1 MDEIDPNLLQMS
13 GGARRS
19 LTNRGLMS
27 TSPGAKRKSPRG
39 PRRSFRAM
47 ASLMGPL
54 HEDDIETKA
63 KERNTAEADAKKFD
77 PKDLKRLKISMTK
90 MLRSLKVGEV
100 EIMVKRAINGAKSQN
115 NPKVLGL
122 PHWEPK
128 RWNKIV
134 NIMQNPIT
142 HKEQLQK
149 IWMECPMPMDQ
160 TEGEGFIKFIEESKD
175 DSELFFKKSL
185 PFMQRLI
192 LSLPRL
198 FPPKKK
204 EKCGLMFMK
213 SKIEKTFTALQ
224 IAGMVACGFFCILNM
239 EYRGF
244 YEHGLPIDAASQFH
258 NANMRVL
265 LEITR
270 NASHCKY
277 RCIINYFAQI
287 ATEKTANKRVVTV
300 VRHSQ
305 DLPDLNKSISLA
317 ALQRSKKKLVD
328 VSFKEGKL
336 RDARSTGNLKVIS
349 ASDFPGGHFIGE
361 GNGPE
366 ELLVCEYPETYI
378 MLLFV
383 EKCAP
388 NDVVLVMGAQHHNK
402 VEVINNGFGLKYI
415 SRAKPE
421 GEVCSGM
428 PNRLTTF
435 FLLLTPQD
443 VNYVD
448 QYKPY
453 IMQRELARAHIGF
466 DIPEELFKH
475 KVTRILTGNW
485 GVGAHGGDLELKFA
499 LQWMA
504 VTLARPE
511 RTIEYYA
518 EDNNDAVNLPALIA
532 MNEKSRLVLMQAW
545 HMLLLMSSEDPK
557 KRCSLVKFA
566 EKLNLILK
574 MMQNQTSKPKPKA
587 KRKRLRSRSR
597 AKSRGMEPVKEE

>member
-1 MDEIDPNLLQMS
+1 MSEIDPNLLKVTV
-13 GGARRS
+13 GARNS
-19 LTNRGLMS
+19 VGKPGS
-27 TSPGAKRKSPRG
+27 SSPGARAAKSPKG

-54 HEDDIETKA
+54 HEDDIEIKA

-77 PKDLKRLKISMTK
+77 QKDLKRLKISMTK
-90 MLRSLKVGEV
+90 MLRSLKRNEV
-100 EIMVKRAINGAKSQN
+100 EVMVKRVISMAKSQN
-115 NPKVLGL
+115 NPPVLGL
-122 PHWEPK
+122 PHWDPK
-128 RWNKIV
+128 RWKTIV
-134 NIMQNPIT
+134 TIMQKPIT
-142 HKEQLQK
+142 QKEQLQK

-160 TEGEGFIKFIEESKD
+160 TEGEGFIKFLDESKD

-198 FPPKKK
+198 FRDKNHN
-204 EKCGLMFMK
+204 CGLMFMQTNVDK
-213 SKIEKTFTALQ
+213 SFTALQ
-224 IAGMVACGFFCILNM
+224 IAAMVACGFFCILDM

-287 ATEKTANKRVVTV
+287 ASEKTAGKRLVTV
-300 VRHSQ
+300 IRYSQ
-305 DLPDLNKSISLA
+305 ELSELNKSISLA

-336 RDARSTGNLKVIS
+336 RDALSTGNLKVVS

-366 ELLVCEYPETYI
+366 ELLVCEYPETYL
-378 MLLFV
+378 MLLFI

-388 NDVVLVMGAQHHNK
+388 NDVVLVIGAQHHNK

-415 SRAKPE
+415 SPAKSV
-421 GEVCSGM
+421 GEVCKGM
-428 PNRLTTF
+428 PKRLATF
-435 FLLLTPQD
+435 FLMLTPQD

-518 EDNNDAVNLPALIA
+518 EGNNDAANLPALIA
-532 MNEKSRLVLMQAW
+532 MNEKNRLVLMQAW

-574 MMQNQTSKPKPKA
+574 MMQNQTPKPKPKV

-597 AKSRGMEPVKEE
+597 AKSRGMEPVAEE

>member
-1 MDEIDPNLLQMS
+1 MSEIDPNLLKVTV
-13 GGARRS
+13 GARNS
-19 LTNRGLMS
+19 VGKPGS
-27 TSPGAKRKSPRG
+27 SSPGARAAKSPKG

-54 HEDDIETKA
+54 HEDDIEVKA
-63 KERNTAEADAKKFD
+63 KERNTAEADAKKLD
-77 PKDLKRLKISMTK
+77 QKDLKRLKISMTK
-90 MLRSLKVGEV
+90 MLRSLKRNEV
-100 EIMVKRAINGAKSQN
+100 EVMVKRVISMAKSQN
-115 NPKVLGL
+115 NPPVLGL
-122 PHWEPK
+122 PHWDPK
-128 RWNKIV
+128 RWKTIV
-134 NIMQNPIT
+134 TIMQKPIT
-142 HKEQLQK
+142 QKEQLQK

-160 TEGEGFIKFIEESKD
+160 TEGEGFIKFLDESKD

-198 FPPKKK
+198 FR
-204 EKCGLMFMK
+204 EKNHNCGLMFMQTK
-213 SKIEKTFTALQ
+213 VEKTFTALQ
-224 IAGMVACGFFCILNM
+224 IAAMVACGFFCILDM

-287 ATEKTANKRVVTV
+287 ASEKTAGKRLVTV
-300 VRHSQ
+300 IRYSQ
-305 DLPDLNKSISLA
+305 ELSELNKSISLA

-336 RDARSTGNLKVIS
+336 RDALSTGILKVVS
-349 ASDFPGGHFIGE
+349 SSDFPGGHFIGE

-366 ELLVCEYPETYI
+366 ELLVCEYPETYL
-378 MLLFV
+378 MLLFI

-388 NDVVLVMGAQHHNK
+388 NDVVLVIGAQHHNK

-415 SRAKPE
+415 SPAKSV
-421 GEVCSGM
+421 GEVCKGM
-428 PNRLTTF
+428 PKRLATF

-518 EDNNDAVNLPALIA
+518 EGNNDAANLPALIA
-532 MNEKSRLVLMQAW
+532 MNEKNRLVLMQAW

-574 MMQNQTSKPKPKA
+574 MMQNQAVKPKPKV
-587 KRKRLRSRSR
+587 KRKRLRSRTRSR
-597 AKSRGMEPVKEE
+597 AKSRGMEPVAEE

>member
-1 MDEIDPNLLQMS
+1 MSEIDPNLLKVTV
-13 GGARRS
+13 GARNS
-19 LTNRGLMS
+19 VGKPGS
-27 TSPGAKRKSPRG
+27 SSPGARAAKSPKG

-54 HEDDIETKA
+54 HEDDIEIKA

-90 MLRSLKVGEV
+90 MLRSLKRNEV
-100 EIMVKRAINGAKSQN
+100 EVMVKRVISMAKSQN
-115 NPKVLGL
+115 NPPVLGL
-122 PHWEPK
+122 PHWDPK
-128 RWNKIV
+128 RWKTIV
-134 NIMQNPIT
+134 TIMQKPIT
-142 HKEQLQK
+142 QKEQLQK

-160 TEGEGFIKFIEESKD
+160 TEGEGFIKFLDESKD
-175 DSELFFKKSL
+175 DSEVFFKKSL

-198 FPPKKK
+198 FRDKNHN
-204 EKCGLMFMK
+204 CGLMFMK
-213 SKIEKTFTALQ
+213 TKVEKTFTALQ
-224 IAGMVACGFFCILNM
+224 IAAMVACGFFCILDM

-258 NANMRVL
+258 NANMREL

-287 ATEKTANKRVVTV
+287 ASEKTAAKRLVTV
-300 VRHSQ
+300 IRYSQ
-305 DLPDLNKSISLA
+305 ELPELNKSISLA

-336 RDARSTGNLKVIS
+336 RDALSTGILKVVS
-349 ASDFPGGHFIGE
+349 SSDFPGGHFIGE

-366 ELLVCEYPETYI
+366 ELLVCEYPETYL
-378 MLLFV
+378 MLLFI

-388 NDVVLVMGAQHHNK
+388 NDVVLVIGAQHHNK

-415 SRAKPE
+415 SPAKSV
-421 GEVCSGM
+421 GEVCKGM
-428 PNRLTTF
+428 PKRLATF

-518 EDNNDAVNLPALIA
+518 EGNTDAANLPALIA
-532 MNEKSRLVLMQAW
+532 MNEKNRLVLMQAW

-574 MMQNQTSKPKPKA
+574 MMQNQTPKPKPKV

-597 AKSRGMEPVKEE
+597 AKSRGMEPVAEE

>member
-1 MDEIDPNLLQMS
+1 MSEIDPNLLKVTV
-13 GGARRS
+13 GARNS
-19 LTNRGLMS
+19 VGKPGS
-27 TSPGAKRKSPRG
+27 SSPGARAAKSPKG

-54 HEDDIETKA
+54 HEDDIEIKA

-90 MLRSLKVGEV
+90 MLRSLKVAEV
-100 EIMVKRAINGAKSQN
+100 EVMVKRAINGAKSQN

-128 RWNKIV
+128 RWKTILG
-134 NIMQNPIT
+134 IMQKPIT

-149 IWMECPMPMDQ
+149 IWMECPLPMDQ
-160 TEGEGFIKFIEESKD
+160 TEGEGFIKFLEESKD

-198 FPPKKK
+198 FRDKNHN
-204 EKCGLMFMK
+204 CGLMFMK
-213 SKIEKTFTALQ
+213 TKVEKTFTALQ
-224 IAGMVACGFFCILNM
+224 IAAMVACGFFCILDM

-258 NANMRVL
+258 NANMREL

-287 ATEKTANKRVVTV
+287 ASEKTAAKRLVTV
-300 VRHSQ
+300 IRYSQ
-305 DLPDLNKSISLA
+305 ELPELNKSISLA

-336 RDARSTGNLKVIS
+336 RDALSTGILKVVS
-349 ASDFPGGHFIGE
+349 SSDFPGGHFIGE

-366 ELLVCEYPETYI
+366 ELLVCEYPETYL
-378 MLLFV
+378 MLLFI

-388 NDVVLVMGAQHHNK
+388 NDVVLVIGAQHHNK

-415 SRAKPE
+415 SPAKSV
-421 GEVCSGM
+421 GEVCKGM
-428 PNRLTTF
+428 PKRLATF

-518 EDNNDAVNLPALIA
+518 EGNTDAANLPALIA
-532 MNEKSRLVLMQAW
+532 MNEKNRLVLMQAW

-574 MMQNQTSKPKPKA
+574 MMQNQTPKPKPKV

-597 AKSRGMEPVKEE
+597 AKSRGMEPVAEE

>member
-1 MDEIDPNLLQMS
+1 MSEIDPNLLKVTV
-13 GGARRS
+13 GARNS
-19 LTNRGLMS
+19 VGKPGS
-27 TSPGAKRKSPRG
+27 SSPGARAAKSPKG

-54 HEDDIETKA
+54 HEDDIEVKA
-63 KERNTAEADAKKFD
+63 KERNTAEADAKKLD
-77 PKDLKRLKISMTK
+77 QKDLKRLKISMTK
-90 MLRSLKVGEV
+90 MLRSLKRNEV
-100 EIMVKRAINGAKSQN
+100 EVMVKRVISMAKSQN
-115 NPKVLGL
+115 NPPVLGL
-122 PHWEPK
+122 PHWDPK
-128 RWNKIV
+128 RWKTIV
-134 NIMQNPIT
+134 TIMQKPIT
-142 HKEQLQK
+142 QKEQLQK

-160 TEGEGFIKFIEESKD
+160 TEGEGFIKFLDESKD
-175 DSELFFKKSL
+175 DSEVFFKKSL

-198 FPPKKK
+198 FRDKNHN
-204 EKCGLMFMK
+204 CGLMFMQTNVDK
-213 SKIEKTFTALQ
+213 SFTALQ
-224 IAGMVACGFFCILNM
+224 IAAMVACGFFCILDM

-287 ATEKTANKRVVTV
+287 ASEKTAGKRLVTV
-300 VRHSQ
+300 IRYSQ
-305 DLPDLNKSISLA
+305 ELSELNKSISLA

-336 RDARSTGNLKVIS
+336 RDALSTGILKVVS
-349 ASDFPGGHFIGE
+349 SSDFPGGHFIGE

-366 ELLVCEYPETYI
+366 ELLVCEYPETYL
-378 MLLFV
+378 MLLFI

-388 NDVVLVMGAQHHNK
+388 NDVVLVIGAQHHNK

-415 SRAKPE
+415 SPAKSV
-421 GEVCSGM
+421 GEVCKGM
-428 PNRLTTF
+428 PKRLATF

-518 EDNNDAVNLPALIA
+518 EGNNDAANLPALIA
-532 MNEKSRLVLMQAW
+532 MNEKNRLVLMQAW

-574 MMQNQTSKPKPKA
+574 MMQNQTPKPKPKV

-597 AKSRGMEPVKEE
+597 AKSRGMEPVAEE

>member
-1 MDEIDPNLLQMS
+1 MS
-13 GGARRS
+13 
-19 LTNRGLMS
+19 
-27 TSPGAKRKSPRG
+27 PKG

-54 HEDDIETKA
+54 HEDDIEVKA
-63 KERNTAEADAKKFD
+63 KERNTAEADAKKLD
-77 PKDLKRLKISMTK
+77 QKDLKRLKISMTK
-90 MLRSLKVGEV
+90 MLRSLKRNEV
-100 EIMVKRAINGAKSQN
+100 EVMVKRVISMAKSQN
-115 NPKVLGL
+115 NPPVLGL
-122 PHWEPK
+122 PHWDPK
-128 RWNKIV
+128 RWKTIV
-134 NIMQNPIT
+134 MIMQKPIT
-142 HKEQLQK
+142 QKEQLQK

-160 TEGEGFIKFIEESKD
+160 TEGEGFIKFLDESKD
-175 DSELFFKKSL
+175 DSEVFFKKSL

-198 FPPKKK
+198 FR
-204 EKCGLMFMK
+204 EKNHNCGLMFMK
-213 SKIEKTFTALQ
+213 TKVQKTFTALQ
-224 IAGMVACGFFCILNM
+224 TAAMVACGFFCILDM

-287 ATEKTANKRVVTV
+287 ASEKTAGKRLVTV
-300 VRHSQ
+300 IRYSQ
-305 DLPDLNKSISLA
+305 ELSELNKSISLA

-336 RDARSTGNLKVIS
+336 RDALSTGILKVVS
-349 ASDFPGGHFIGE
+349 SSDFPGGHFIGE

-366 ELLVCEYPETYI
+366 ELLVCEYPETYL
-378 MLLFV
+378 MLLFI

-388 NDVVLVMGAQHHNK
+388 NDVVLVIGAQHHNK

-415 SRAKPE
+415 SRAKPVD
-421 GEVCSGM
+421 EVCKGM
-428 PNRLTTF
+428 PKRLATF
-435 FLLLTPQD
+435 FLMLTPQD

-475 KVTRILTGNW
+475 KVTRIFTGNW

-518 EDNNDAVNLPALIA
+518 EGNTDAANLPALIA
-532 MNEKSRLVLMQAW
+532 MNEKNRLVLMQAW

-574 MMQNQTSKPKPKA
+574 MMQNQTPKPKPKV
-587 KRKRLRSRSR
+587 KRKRLRSR
-597 AKSRGMEPVKEE
+597 P